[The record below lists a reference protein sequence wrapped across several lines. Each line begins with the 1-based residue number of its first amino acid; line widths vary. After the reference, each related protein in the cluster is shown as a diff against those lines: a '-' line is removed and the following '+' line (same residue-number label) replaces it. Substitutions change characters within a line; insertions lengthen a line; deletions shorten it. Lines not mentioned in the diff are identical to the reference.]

1 MKNGSVSRQTTEYK
15 GSTVK
20 SSNLTRFLFPS
31 ADQNQRNFSW
41 LQEFRDISE
50 LVAQFNGTEKL
61 FLGKQIWE

>member
-1 MKNGSVSRQTTEYK
+1 MKNGSVRRQTTEYK
-15 GSTVK
+15 GSAIK

-31 ADQNQRNFSW
+31 ADQNRRNFSW

-50 LVAQFNGTEKL
+50 HVAQFNGTEKL